1 MEQPTDSDR
10 DSKSKKTDV
19 FDTAHLV
26 PELSKRSVRG
36 GFYVGIAQGARLA
49 LQLVSTA
56 LLARLLTPEDLGLI
70 GMATVL
76 TGFASMFKD
85 AGLSMATVQ
94 REEITQEQAA
104 TLFWVNVGLSIFL
117 MIVLI
122 CVSPLVAWFY
132 GDGRLLGITVAL
144 ACTFLFS
151 GLTIQHQALLRRQMR
166 FGILA
171 VFSVATLF
179 CATVAGVLSAYL
191 GAGYWALVI
200 MTATQLSSNMLFVWM
215 SSKWIPGRAHADSGV
230 MSMLKFGGNLTA
242 FSFINYFVR
251 NLDNLLIG
259 YTFGASA
266 LGLYANAYKM
276 LLLPIRQINGPITT
290 VAVPA
295 LSRLQDD
302 AVGFRSYYCKGIRII
317 TSLGMP
323 IVVFCFVTAEDAVLF
338 LLGPKWS
345 GCVPLFRAL
354 APAAFVGTYNMAAGW
369 IFLPLGQANR
379 QLRVGIVIGACV
391 AVSMVIG
398 LNWGPIGVAAAFSVS
413 AVVLNVPTLAYTV
426 AKSPVG
432 LNDLG
437 RAIMPPAIA
446 SLASGAVLTFAPS
459 LGQPIE
465 SLLLRLLVAGLVY
478 VTVYAG
484 ILAMLSSICPVEGR
498 LTRSLLVDSASV
510 SDEVEK

>member
-1 MEQPTDSDR
+1 MEQPTDTDR
-10 DSKSKKTDV
+10 DSKSEKTNV

-76 TGFASMFKD
+76 TGFAAMFKD

-94 REEITQEQAA
+94 REEITQEQAS

-132 GDGRLLGITVAL
+132 GDGRLLGITIAL

-200 MTATQLSSNMLFVWM
+200 MTATQLCSNMLFVWM

-302 AVGFRSYYCKGIRII
+302 ARGFRTYYCKGIRII

-323 IVVFCFVTAEDAVLF
+323 IVVFCFVMAGDAVLF

-369 IFLPLGQANR
+369 IFLPLGQVDR
-379 QLRVGIVIGACV
+379 QLRVGIVIGVCV
-391 AVSMVIG
+391 AISFLVG
-398 LNWGPIGVAAAFSVS
+398 LNWGPIGVAAAFSAS
-413 AVVLNVPTLAYTV
+413 AVVLNIPSLAYTV

-432 LNDLG
+432 LKDLG
-437 RAIMPPAIA
+437 RAILPSAVA
-446 SLASGAVLTFAPS
+446 SLATGLLFYWLPI
-459 LGQPIE
+459 LGQASE
-465 SLLLRLLVAGLVY
+465 NLVLRLFVSGLFFVAI
-478 VTVYAG
+478 YAG
-484 ILAMLSSICPVEGR
+484 IFLVCAAVIPACDRDP
-498 LTRSLLVDSASV
+498 TRDLPG
-510 SDEVEK
+510 EKK